1 MDHRA
6 IRHIAVAIAACAVL
20 AHVPLAA
27 QTALP
32 PPRVPEFEVASIHQN
47 LNPDPAWSMG
57 FTKDGLLAK
66 DVTLLW
72 ALHDAYGIY
81 DDDRWSGGPA
91 WLDKARFD
99 IEAKFDATKYPS
111 LTREERQIML
121 RQLLADRF
129 KLSVHHEPK
138 VFPLYEL
145 VLAKTGP
152 KFKETES
159 REIRR
164 SPISGDVICEG
175 GGRRGK
181 IDMHGCTIKQLADN
195 LSGYAHFDL
204 GRKVVDQTGLTG
216 HYTFALQWARVDATN
231 PSNSALNAPE
241 PDGPSIFTALLE
253 QLGLELKTIKGPLDT
268 MVIDHAEMPSEN

>member
-1 MDHRA
+1 MDYRA
-6 IRHIAVAIAACAVL
+6 IQQIAVAIAACAVL
-20 AHVPLAA
+20 AHNPLAA

-32 PPRVPEFEVASIHQN
+32 PARVPVFEVASIHQN

-72 ALHDAYGIY
+72 VLHDAYGIY

-129 KLSVHHEPK
+129 KITVHHESK
-138 VFPLYEL
+138 VFPLYAL
-145 VLAKTGP
+145 VLAKAEP

-159 REIRR
+159 EEIRK
-164 SPISGDVICEG
+164 SPVSGDVICEG

-181 IDMHGCTIKQLADN
+181 IDMHGCTTKQLADN
-195 LSGYAHFDL
+195 LSGYARFDL

-216 HYTFALQWARVDATN
+216 HYTFALRWTRVDTTN
-231 PSNSALNAPE
+231 LSNSALNTLE

-253 QLGLELKTIKGPLDT
+253 QLGLELKAIKGPLDT
-268 MVIDHAEMPSEN
+268 IVIDHAEMPSEN